1 MDPKNILTSDKERV
15 KYTRQTQRKCDPSF
29 QHFSCDDGL
38 LHQILV
44 HHIIPSMSWF
54 LTPLDSLECV
64 CHPIALYNNP
74 VLLKCERWLF
84 YFKKN
89 LF

>member
-1 MDPKNILTSDKERV
+1 MDPKNILTSDKERA

-29 QHFSCDDGL
+29 HHFSCDAGL

-84 YFKKN
+84 YFKNN